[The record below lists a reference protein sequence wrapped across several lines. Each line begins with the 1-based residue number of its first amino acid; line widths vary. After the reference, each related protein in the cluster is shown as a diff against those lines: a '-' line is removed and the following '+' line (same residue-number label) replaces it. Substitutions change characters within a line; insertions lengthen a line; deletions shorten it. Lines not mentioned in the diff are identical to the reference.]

1 MLTRLT
7 INNFALIDELTVHF
21 EPGLNIITGETG
33 AGKSILLGALALI
46 LGARADTSSIRD
58 ASKKTVV
65 EGAFAL
71 EDLPLRDFFSEN
83 DLDYDPVTILR
94 REITPSGKS
103 RAFINDTPVNLQQLR
118 ALTLRLVDIHSQH
131 QNLELGNQQFQLQV
145 VDVAAGTA
153 GLLMEY
159 RREFLKNQQLRQ
171 QLKALRDSAARARAE
186 LDYHEFQFS
195 QLEEA
200 RLIAGEQEVL
210 EGERQKL
217 GHAGEIRD
225 ALAYAGDLLD
235 GEHYPVL
242 GQLKEALHRL
252 DRIRN
257 YLKEAGEFHQRI
269 ESVYIELQD
278 LAHEIS
284 YLAGDTEFNPQRL
297 QQVSERLD
305 LIYTLQ
311 QKHQLETVEEL
322 ISLRDSLAVKIAEV
336 TDSEEEITR
345 MEQALDLSNADLSK
359 AALKLSK
366 QRTAVFPEMEKQI
379 VSVLKE
385 LGIPHA
391 LFRIGH
397 QYTEPYTSAG
407 ADQVQF
413 LFSANKNG
421 VPDEISRIASGGEI
435 SRVML
440 ALKTLISGS
449 RMLPTI
455 IFDEIDS
462 GISGEI
468 ALQMAKIL
476 KKLSHGMQVINITHL
491 PQIAGRGDQHYKVYK
506 YETTT
511 ATVTSIRKLTP
522 EERVDELAMM
532 LGGAN
537 PSEAARKAAVELL
550 VGGEK
555 GKR

>member
-1 MLTRLT
+1 
-7 INNFALIDELTVHF
+7 
-21 EPGLNIITGETG
+21 
-33 AGKSILLGALALI
+33 
-46 LGARADTSSIRD
+46 
-58 ASKKTVV
+58 V

-159 RREFLKNQQLRQ
+159 RSEFLKNQQLRQ

-550 VGGEK
+550 GGGEK

>member
-46 LGARADTSSIRD
+46 LGARADTSSLREPLR
-58 ASKKTVV
+58 KTVV

-71 EDLPLRDFFSEN
+71 EDLPLRDFFREN

-118 ALTLRLVDIHSQH
+118 ELSLRLVDIHSQH
-131 QNLELGNQQFQLQV
+131 QNLELSNQQFQLQV

-153 GLLMEY
+153 GLLTEY
-159 RREFLKNQQLRQ
+159 RREFGKNQQLRQ
-171 QLKALRDSAARARAE
+171 QLKTLREHAVRARAD
-186 LDYHEFQFS
+186 LDYHEFQFR

-200 RLIAGEQEVL
+200 RLVAGEQDEL

-217 GHAGEIRD
+217 EHAGEIRES
-225 ALAYAGDLLD
+225 LAYAGDLLD
-235 GEHYPVL
+235 GDHHPVL
-242 GQLKEALHRL
+242 VQLKEALHRL
-252 DRIRN
+252 ERIRN
-257 YLKEAGEFHQRI
+257 YLKEAGEFHQRM

-278 LAHEIS
+278 LAHEIT

-322 ISLRDSLAVKIAEV
+322 IALRESLAVKIAEV
-336 TDSEEEITR
+336 TDSEDEIAKL
-345 MEQALDLSNADLSK
+345 EQALELSSADLGK

-366 QRTAVFPEMEKQI
+366 QRTSVFPEMEKQI
-379 VSVLKE
+379 MAVLRE

-397 QYTEPYTSAG
+397 QYTEPFTPTG

-462 GISGEI
+462 GISGEV

-476 KKLSHGMQVINITHL
+476 KKLSAGMQVINITHL

-506 YETTT
+506 YETAT

-522 EERVDELAMM
+522 EERVDELAAM

-550 VGGEK
+550 E
-555 GKR
+555 R

>member
-242 GQLKEALHRL
+242 GQLKETLHRL

-322 ISLRDSLAVKIAEV
+322 ICLRDSLAVKIAEV

-550 VGGEK
+550 GGGEN